1 MAKPRQLTSRMQHF
15 CRLVASGKYSQA
27 GAYREAYAV
36 GSKKPNP
43 KLSTQQNSASK
54 LMADPLVRARVN
66 ALVDLKDKAVATS
79 AVSAKARIL
88 ERLTEAMDD
97 NDFGV
102 NRIRAIEVMARICGL
117 LNSNV
122 TVENK
127 TQNDP
132 QAVAALLQAKLDQLG
147 LGASSAEDSAQP
159 VLDASSDDRPADDQ
173 LN

>member
-1 MAKPRQLTSRMQHF
+1 MLHF
-15 CRLVASGKYSQA
+15 ARLVASGKSQA
-27 GAYREAYAV
+27 DAYREAYDPSESTTAK
-36 GSKKPNP
+36 SIHT
-43 KLSTQQNSASK
+43 LSSR
-54 LMADPLVRARVN
+54 LMSRVDIRSRVDALIKAR
-66 ALVDLKDKAVATS
+66 DMAVATS

-117 LNSNV
+117 LNNNV

-147 LGASSAEDSAQP
+147 IGASKDIDQP

>member
-1 MAKPRQLTSRMQHF
+1 MAKPRQLTPRMQHF

-36 GSKKPNP
+36 GSKKLNP

-79 AVSAKARIL
+79 AVSAKARII
-88 ERLTEAMDD
+88 ERLDAAIDSPTDPL
-97 NDFGV
+97 
-102 NRIRAIEVMARICGL
+102 ILRALEIYARVCGL
-117 LNSNV
+117 MNSSL

-147 LGASSAEDSAQP
+147 LGASSVEDSAAP
-159 VLDASSDDRPADDQ
+159 VLDPSSADRPADDK